1 MMRVLLARLL
11 TCLVVATGAMAALP
25 LRGEPVGSQIEQEP
39 PTDRQLLVMLRV
51 PPPHLRPD
59 ADYVGNYRSAPGREA
74 RRRIARQIA
83 QAHGLRL
90 LDDWPMPALGL
101 DCFVMEAGN
110 RAARERVVQQLA
122 EDRRVELA
130 QPMQVFHALADGDP
144 LSAAQP
150 AVTDWHLRELHALA
164 TGRNVT
170 VAAVDTGV
178 DVGHPDLQG
187 RRIVTRNFV
196 DSGAFAAEAHGT
208 EVVGIIGARG
218 NDGVGITG
226 VAPQARL
233 LALRSCWPS
242 PGSSGEVVCSSFTL
256 AKALQFVLLSHVQVL
271 NLSLTGPRDPLLAR
285 LLDAALGQGVSVV
298 AAVDS
303 RSPDGGFPSSHH
315 DVIAVAG
322 EEGRHPPPGAVLAPD
337 RGIPATTA
345 GGGWDL
351 VSGSSYAAAQV
362 SGLVALL
369 RELAPGATPAQLR
382 AALSPAVELGLA
394 PRRPELIDACA
405 AVVRVTQRCACDCT
419 AAAATSSR
427 PRR

>member
-1 MMRVLLARLL
+1 MMRVHAAQWLA
-11 TCLVVATGAMAALP
+11 CLVVAAGVMAAP
-25 LRGEPVGSQIEQEP
+25 LLRAETASSQIEQTP
-39 PTDRQLLVMLRV
+39 SDRQVLVMLRV

-59 ADYVGNYRSAPGREA
+59 ADYAGTYRSGPGREA

-83 QAHGLRL
+83 QANGLRL

-101 DCFVMEAGN
+101 DCFVMEAGD
-110 RAARERVVQQLA
+110 REARERAVRQLA
-122 EDRRVELA
+122 ADQRVELV

-144 LSAAQP
+144 MSAAQP

-178 DVGHPDLQG
+178 DITHPDLQG

-196 DSGAFAAEAHGT
+196 DSGAFAAEVHGT
-208 EVVGIIGARG
+208 EVVGIIGARS

-233 LALRSCWPS
+233 MALRACWPR
-242 PGSSGEVVCSSFTL
+242 PGSSKEAVCSSFTL
-256 AKALQFVLLSHVQVL
+256 AKALQFALQSHAQVL
-271 NLSLTGPRDPLLAR
+271 NLSLSGPQDPLLGR
-285 LLDAALGQGVSVV
+285 LLDVAHGQGVSVV
-298 AAVDS
+298 AAVDAHS
-303 RSPDGGFPSSHH
+303 ADGGFPSSHR

-322 EEGRHPPPGAVLAPD
+322 AQARQPPPGALLAPD
-337 RGIPATTA
+337 RAIPATTP
-345 GGGWDL
+345 GGGWEL

-369 RELAPGATPAQLR
+369 RELAPAATPSQLR
-382 AALSPAVELGLA
+382 AALAPPLALGLA
-394 PRRPELIDACA
+394 ARRPELIDACA

-419 AAAATSSR
+419 ATSAARSR